1 MENLS
6 KLSRE
11 DLMKLQRELLEE
23 LSRRDDEAWN
33 IAADNFKKAYEEL
46 MRIGLGAPQVVVSV
60 FCEDSGYETTEHTE
74 IINLTIDKENKE
86 ITFEVEGI
94 CV

>member
-1 MENLS
+1 MEHLS
-6 KLSRE
+6 KLSTE
-11 DLMKLQRELLEE
+11 DLRKFQKDILEE
-23 LSRRDDEAWN
+23 LSRRDDEAWG

-60 FCEDSGYETTEHTE
+60 FCEDSGYESIEHTE
-74 IINLTIDKENKE
+74 IINLMIDKENKE